1 MNGGEIMQSPSGQD
15 VERTSAPYDP
25 DVESSASS
33 KRLNRN
39 ALLNRI
45 RWRHDGIHPGSKFA
59 WKILRSMLRL
69 SWYTQFRTREQSGY
83 ETVEEDRGLVALAW
97 HTAGLIDPMAIVQ
110 SSKKRYIMVGRHD
123 LMTRPI
129 LGRWA
134 RAIGSQPV
142 LRQRE
147 IDEGTTDSEFAKHI
161 NERSLLT
168 VAHTIAGGNGC
179 VIMPEGTS
187 QVEPRMMP
195 LRSGPMRI
203 ALNAAA
209 AAQSSGNKLPSI
221 RPVGL
226 HFRTAWEF
234 RTDCYVEY
242 GDEIQISDLVDESVV
257 SSLMDGKWA
266 EPSRDN
272 VNELRN
278 RIKNTLDVMTPDA
291 DNWEEFHSWSVISH
305 IEKSSQNQPHKKWKD
320 EVHGIRSVRDRIR
333 SGVLPSEIMEPAT
346 RIEKEIRLK
355 NLDPRSIDCL
365 GIKKGNISTP
375 LQGIFGLLLMISML
389 PLSIMTLPQAILA
402 WWLGN
407 NSDEGLD
414 ARSTFHM
421 LAVTFSPMV
430 IWPFFTIP
438 IGIWLSTC
446 YFPDL
451 VFVLTPV
458 IALLLMPLMHMANI
472 LFLFG
477 YDAVCDVV
485 DLFNR
490 VQLRNSKSAK
500 SISEDI
506 SSILGFLK

>member
-1 MNGGEIMQSPSGQD
+1 MQSPSGQD

-33 KRLNRN
+33 KRLNQN
-39 ALLNRI
+39 ALLNKI
-45 RWRHDGIHPGSKFA
+45 RWRHDGIHPGSKLA

-83 ETVEEDRGLVALAW
+83 ESVEEDRGLVALAW

-134 RAIGSQPV
+134 RNIGSQPV

-147 IDEGTTDSEFAKHI
+147 IDEGTTDAEFAKHI

-278 RIKNTLDVMTPDA
+278 RIKNSLDIMTPDA

-305 IEKSSQNQPHKKWKD
+305 VEKSSQNQPHQKWKD

-333 SGVLPSEIMEPAT
+333 SGGLPSEIMEPAG
-346 RIEKEIRLK
+346 RIEKEIRSK
-355 NLDPRSIDCL
+355 DLDPRSIDCF
-365 GIKKGNISTP
+365 GIKKGKITT
-375 LQGIFGLLLMISML
+375 LFKGIFGLLLMISML

-421 LAVTFSPMV
+421 LAVTFSPLV
-430 IWPFFTIP
+430 VWPFFTIP
-438 IGIWLSTC
+438 LGIWFSLC
-446 YFPDL
+446 YFPDYVFL
-451 VFVLTPV
+451 LTPVFVLLLTP
-458 IALLLMPLMHMANI
+458 LLHIANI
-472 LFLFG
+472 LFLLG
-477 YDAVCDVV
+477 YDALCDVV
-485 DLFNR
+485 ESFNR
-490 VQLRNSKSAK
+490 RQLRNSKSAEL
-500 SISEDI
+500 ISEDI
-506 SSILGFLK
+506 SLILGLLK

>member
-1 MNGGEIMQSPSGQD
+1 MQSPSGQN

-25 DVESSASS
+25 DVETSASS
-33 KRLNRN
+33 RRLKRNV
-39 ALLNRI
+39 LLNKI
-45 RWRHDGIHPGSKFA
+45 RWKHDGKHPGSKIA

-83 ETVEEDRGLVALAW
+83 ESVEEDRGLVALAW
-97 HTAGLIDPMAIVQ
+97 HTAGLVDPMAIVQ

-147 IDEGTTDSEFAKHI
+147 IDEGTTDAEFAKYI

-168 VAHTIAGGNGC
+168 LAHTIAGGNGC

-242 GDEIQISDLVDESVV
+242 GDEIQITDLVDESVV

-278 RIKNTLDVMTPDA
+278 RIKHSLDKMTPDA

-305 IEKSSQNQPHKKWKD
+305 IEKSSQNEPHKKWKD

-333 SGVLPSEIMEPAT
+333 SGKLSSEIMEPAG
-346 RIEKEIRLK
+346 RIEKQIRS
-355 NLDPRSIDCL
+355 NHLDPRSIDCN
-365 GIKKGNISTP
+365 GIKKGNIITS
-375 LQGIFGLLLMISML
+375 FKGLCGMLMMILML
-389 PLSIMTLPQAILA
+389 PLSIMTLPQAIVA

-421 LAVTFSPMV
+421 MAVTFSPV
-430 IWPFFTIP
+430 IIWPFFTIP
-438 IGIWLSTC
+438 IGIWLSLC
-446 YFPDL
+446 YLPDYVL
-451 VFVLTPV
+451 VSTPL
-458 IALLLMPLMHMANI
+458 IALFLMPIIHMANM
-472 LFLFG
+472 LFLLG
-477 YDAVCDVV
+477 YDAVCDVIES
-485 DLFNR
+485 LNR
-490 VQLRNSKSAK
+490 RQLRNSKLSEI
-500 SISEDI
+500 ISEDI
-506 SSILGFLK
+506 TLILGLLK

>member
-1 MNGGEIMQSPSGQD
+1 MQSPSGQD

-33 KRLNRN
+33 KRLKRN
-39 ALLNRI
+39 ALLNKI
-45 RWRHDGIHPGSKFA
+45 RWRHDGIHPGSLFA

-147 IDEGTTDSEFAKHI
+147 IDEGTTNAEFAKHI

-278 RIKNTLDVMTPDA
+278 RIKNTLDIMTPDA

-305 IEKSSQNQPHKKWKD
+305 IEKSSLNQPHKKWKD

-333 SGVLPSEIMEPAT
+333 SGDLPSEIMEPAT

-355 NLDPRSIDCL
+355 KLDPRSIDCF
-365 GIKKGNISTP
+365 GIKKGNIATP
-375 LQGIFGLLLMISML
+375 FKAILGFLMMISML

-421 LAVTFSPMV
+421 MAVTFSPLV

-446 YFPDL
+446 YFPDY
-451 VFVLTPV
+451 VFILTPV
-458 IALLLMPLMHMANI
+458 IALLLMPLMHLANI
-472 LFLFG
+472 LFLLG

-490 VQLRNSKSAK
+490 RQLRNSKSAK
-500 SISEDI
+500 SILEDI
-506 SSILGFLK
+506 SSILVLLK

>member
-1 MNGGEIMQSPSGQD
+1 MQSPSGQD

-33 KRLNRN
+33 KRLKRN
-39 ALLNRI
+39 ALLNKI
-45 RWRHDGIHPGSKFA
+45 RWRHDGIHPGSLFA

-147 IDEGTTDSEFAKHI
+147 IDEGTTDAEFAKHI

-242 GDEIQISDLVDESVV
+242 GDEIQISDLVDESVI

-278 RIKNTLDVMTPDA
+278 RIKNTLDIMTPDA

-305 IEKSSQNQPHKKWKD
+305 IEKSSLNQPHKKWKD

-333 SGVLPSEIMEPAT
+333 SGDLPSEIMEPAT

-355 NLDPRSIDCL
+355 NLDPRSIDCF
-365 GIKKGNISTP
+365 GIKKGNIATP
-375 LQGIFGLLLMISML
+375 IKAILGFLMMISML

-421 LAVTFSPMV
+421 MAVTFSPLV

-446 YFPDL
+446 YFPDY
-451 VFVLTPV
+451 VFILTPV
-458 IALLLMPLMHMANI
+458 IALLLMPLMHLANI
-472 LFLFG
+472 LFLLG

-490 VQLRNSKSAK
+490 RQLRNSKSAK
-500 SISEDI
+500 SILEDI
-506 SSILGFLK
+506 SSILVLLK

>member
-1 MNGGEIMQSPSGQD
+1 
-15 VERTSAPYDP
+15 
-25 DVESSASS
+25 
-33 KRLNRN
+33 
-39 ALLNRI
+39 
-45 RWRHDGIHPGSKFA
+45 
-59 WKILRSMLRL
+59 
-69 SWYTQFRTREQSGY
+69 
-83 ETVEEDRGLVALAW
+83 
-97 HTAGLIDPMAIVQ
+97 
-110 SSKKRYIMVGRHD
+110 
-123 LMTRPI
+123 
-129 LGRWA
+129 
-134 RAIGSQPV
+134 
-142 LRQRE
+142 
-147 IDEGTTDSEFAKHI
+147 
-161 NERSLLT
+161 
-168 VAHTIAGGNGC
+168 
-179 VIMPEGTS
+179 
-187 QVEPRMMP
+187 
-195 LRSGPMRI
+195 
-203 ALNAAA
+203 LNAAA

-257 SSLMDGKWA
+257 SSLVNGKWA

-278 RIKNTLDVMTPDA
+278 RIKNTLDIMTPDA

-333 SGVLPSEIMEPAT
+333 SGDLPSEIMEPAA

-365 GIKKGNISTP
+365 GIKRGNISTP
-375 LQGIFGLLLMISML
+375 FKGIFGILLMISML
-389 PLSIMTLPQAILA
+389 PLSIMTLPQAIVA

-421 LAVTFSPMV
+421 MAVTFSPLV

-438 IGIWLSTC
+438 IGIWLSIS
-446 YFPDL
+446 YFPDYAL
-451 VFVLTPV
+451 VITPV
-458 IALLLMPLMHMANI
+458 ISLFLMPLMHMANI

-490 VQLRNSKSAK
+490 RQLRVSKSAK

-506 SSILGFLK
+506 SLILGLLK

>member
-1 MNGGEIMQSPSGQD
+1 MQSPSGQD

-39 ALLNRI
+39 ALLNKI
-45 RWRHDGIHPGSKFA
+45 RWRHDGIHPGSQFA

-83 ETVEEDRGLVALAW
+83 ETVEENRGLVALAW

-147 IDEGTTDSEFAKHI
+147 IDEGTTDAEFAKHI

-278 RIKNTLDVMTPDA
+278 RIKNTLDIMTPDA
-291 DNWEEFHSWSVISH
+291 DNWEQFHFLVCHISH
-305 IEKSSQNQPHKKWKD
+305 
-320 EVHGIRSVRDRIR
+320 
-333 SGVLPSEIMEPAT
+333 
-346 RIEKEIRLK
+346 
-355 NLDPRSIDCL
+355 
-365 GIKKGNISTP
+365 
-375 LQGIFGLLLMISML
+375 
-389 PLSIMTLPQAILA
+389 
-402 WWLGN
+402 
-407 NSDEGLD
+407 
-414 ARSTFHM
+414 
-421 LAVTFSPMV
+421 
-430 IWPFFTIP
+430 
-438 IGIWLSTC
+438 
-446 YFPDL
+446 
-451 VFVLTPV
+451 
-458 IALLLMPLMHMANI
+458 
-472 LFLFG
+472 
-477 YDAVCDVV
+477 
-485 DLFNR
+485 
-490 VQLRNSKSAK
+490 
-500 SISEDI
+500 
-506 SSILGFLK
+506 

>member
-1 MNGGEIMQSPSGQD
+1 MQSPSGLD
-15 VERTSAPYDP
+15 VERSSAPYDP
-25 DVESSASS
+25 NVESSASS
-33 KRLNRN
+33 KRMNKN
-39 ALLNRI
+39 ALLNKI
-45 RWRHDGIHPGSKFA
+45 RWRHDGQHPGSKLA

-83 ETVEEDRGLVALAW
+83 EDIESDRGLVALAW
-97 HTAGLIDPMAIVQ
+97 HTAGLVDPMAIVQ
-110 SSKKRYIMVGRHD
+110 SSDKRYIMVGRHD

-147 IDEGTTDSEFAKHI
+147 IDEGTTNPDFAKHI
-161 NERSLLT
+161 NDRSLLT

-179 VIMPEGTS
+179 IIMPEGTS
-187 QVEPRMMP
+187 QTEPRMMP

-209 AAQSSGNKLPSI
+209 AAQSSGRKLPSI

-234 RTDCYVEY
+234 RTDCYVEF
-242 GDEIQISDLVDESVV
+242 GKEIPISDLVDESVV
-257 SSLMDGKWA
+257 SSLMDGRWA

-278 RIKNTLDVMTPDA
+278 RIKSSLDIMTPDA
-291 DNWEEFHSWSVISH
+291 DSWHEFHSWSVISH
-305 IEKSSQNQPHKKWKD
+305 IEKSHHNQPHQKWSD

-333 SGVLPSEIMEPAT
+333 SGELPNEIMEPAK
-346 RIEKEIRLK
+346 RIEKELRSK
-355 NLDPRSIDCL
+355 GLDPRSIDSS
-365 GIKKGNISTP
+365 GIKKDNIFTP
-375 LQGIFGLLLMISML
+375 IKGIFGLILMMTMM
-389 PLSIMTLPQAILA
+389 PLSIMTLPQAMVA

-421 LAVTFSPMV
+421 LAVTFSPLIV
-430 IWPFFTIP
+430 WPIFTIP
-438 IGIWLSTC
+438 ISIWFSLC
-446 YFPDL
+446 FIPDY
-451 VFVLTPV
+451 V
-458 IALLLMPLMHMANI
+458 IFSSISIAILMLPILHIANI
-472 LFLFG
+472 LFLLG
-477 YDAVCDVV
+477 YDAVSDVKISSSRSR
-485 DLFNR
+485 LR
-490 VQLRNSKSAK
+490 KSQLSS
-500 SISEDI
+500 SIKEDI
-506 SSILGFLK
+506 SLILASLK

>member
-1 MNGGEIMQSPSGQD
+1 MQSPSGQD

-39 ALLNRI
+39 ALLNKI
-45 RWRHDGIHPGSKFA
+45 RWRHDGIHPGSQFA

-147 IDEGTTDSEFAKHI
+147 IDEGTTDAEFAKHI

-278 RIKNTLDVMTPDA
+278 RIKNTLDIMTPDA

-305 IEKSSQNQPHKKWKD
+305 IEKSSLNQPHKKWKD

-333 SGVLPSEIMEPAT
+333 SGDLPSEIMEPAT

-355 NLDPRSIDCL
+355 KLDPRSIDCF
-365 GIKKGNISTP
+365 GIKKGNIATP
-375 LQGIFGLLLMISML
+375 FKAILGFLMMISML

-421 LAVTFSPMV
+421 MAVTFSPLV

-438 IGIWLSTC
+438 IGIWLSTY
-446 YFPDL
+446 YFPEY
-451 VFVLTPV
+451 VFILTPV
-458 IALLLMPLMHMANI
+458 IALLLMPLMHLANI
-472 LFLFG
+472 LFLLG

-490 VQLRNSKSAK
+490 RQLRNSKSVK
-500 SISEDI
+500 SILEDI
-506 SSILGFLK
+506 SSILVLLK

>member
-1 MNGGEIMQSPSGQD
+1 MQSPSGQD
-15 VERTSAPYDP
+15 VKRTSAPYDP
-25 DVESSASS
+25 DVETSASS
-33 KRLNRN
+33 RRLNRK
-39 ALLNRI
+39 ALLNKI
-45 RWRHDGIHPGSKFA
+45 RWRHDGRHPGSKIA
-59 WKILRSMLRL
+59 WIVLRFMLRL

-147 IDEGTTDSEFAKHI
+147 IDEGTTDAEFAKHI

-242 GDEIQISDLVDESVV
+242 GDEIKISDLVDESVV
-257 SSLMDGKWA
+257 SSLVNGKWA

-278 RIKNTLDVMTPDA
+278 RIKRTLDIMTPDA

-333 SGVLPSEIMEPAT
+333 SGDLPSEIMEPAA

-365 GIKKGNISTP
+365 GIKRGKIST
-375 LQGIFGLLLMISML
+375 LFKGIFGLLLMISML
-389 PLSIMTLPQAILA
+389 PLSIMTLPQAIVA

-421 LAVTFSPMV
+421 MAVTFSPLV

-438 IGIWLSTC
+438 IGIWLSIS
-446 YFPDL
+446 YFPDYVL
-451 VFVLTPV
+451 VITPV
-458 IALLLMPLMHMANI
+458 IALFLMPLMHMANI
-472 LFLFG
+472 LFLLG
-477 YDAVCDVV
+477 YDAVCDVI

-490 VQLRNSKSAK
+490 RLLRTSKSAK

-506 SSILGFLK
+506 SLILGLLK

>member
-1 MNGGEIMQSPSGQD
+1 MQSPSGQD
-15 VERTSAPYDP
+15 VKRTSAPYDP
-25 DVESSASS
+25 DVETSASS
-33 KRLNRN
+33 RRLNRK
-39 ALLNRI
+39 ALLNKI
-45 RWRHDGIHPGSKFA
+45 RWRHDGRHPGSKIA
-59 WKILRSMLRL
+59 WTVLRFMLRL

-83 ETVEEDRGLVALAW
+83 ETIEEDRGLVALAW
-97 HTAGLIDPMAIVQ
+97 HTAGLVDPMAIVQ
-110 SSKKRYIMVGRHD
+110 SSRKRYIMVGRHD

-147 IDEGTTDSEFAKHI
+147 IDEGTTDAEFAKHI

-257 SSLMDGKWA
+257 SSLVKGKWA

-278 RIKNTLDVMTPDA
+278 RIKNTLDIMTPDA

-333 SGVLPSEIMEPAT
+333 SGDLPREIMEPAV

-365 GIKKGNISTP
+365 GIKRGKTSTP
-375 LQGIFGLLLMISML
+375 FKGIFGLFLMISML

-421 LAVTFSPMV
+421 MAVTFSPLV

-438 IGIWLSTC
+438 IGIWLSTS
-446 YFPDL
+446 YFPDY
-451 VFVLTPV
+451 VFVITPI
-458 IALLLMPLMHMANI
+458 IALFLMPLMHMANI
-472 LFLFG
+472 LFLLG

-490 VQLRNSKSAK
+490 RQLRISKSAK

-506 SSILGFLK
+506 SLILGLLK